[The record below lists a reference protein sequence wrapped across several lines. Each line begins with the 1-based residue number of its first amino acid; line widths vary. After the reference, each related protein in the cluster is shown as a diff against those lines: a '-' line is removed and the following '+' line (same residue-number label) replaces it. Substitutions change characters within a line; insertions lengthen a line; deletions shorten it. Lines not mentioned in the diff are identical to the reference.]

1 MARTFKKTDLAIDNS
16 EVREIVKEL
25 KHKAMN
31 SPKIIPNQA
40 ELFGK

>member
-25 KHKAMN
+25 KQMVKKMFLKLWL
-31 SPKIIPNQA
+31 SFTEK
-40 ELFGK
+40 